1 MNRKGCFLLVLVVLL
16 SCFSVNAWAE
26 ESIFSKNEVVNEG
39 QKVENIFLY
48 GEDGIISGEVT
59 EEVVVINGDL
69 TLTKTARIH
78 DRVFLVGGELTQ
90 EPGAMVGKGIF
101 HINLANENLKSLLLG
116 VGAFALIELIK
127 LFLALFIFLASLASL
142 FVLKNRVSKA
152 KAMLRAKMLKTGLLG
167 LFATIGLGLLF
178 TALIV
183 TIWGIPVA
191 ILLGLVLLILL
202 PVGLG
207 ALSAM
212 IGELLLRSFAWGEK
226 PFYQVLIGS
235 LFIIALLSFPV
246 LGALW
251 GVLILI
257 FALGALATSL
267 LPKKLDS
274 NA

>member
-16 SCFSVNAWAE
+16 SCFSVNAWAD
-26 ESIFSKNEVVNEG
+26 ESIFSKNKVVNEG

-69 TLTKTARIH
+69 NLTKTARIH
-78 DRVFLVGGELTQ
+78 DRVFLVGGKLTQ
-90 EPGAMVGKGIF
+90 EPGAKVGKGIY
-101 HINLANENLKSLLLG
+101 HINLANEKSSLLLG
-116 VGAFALIELIK
+116 VGAFALIELVK
-127 LFLALFIFLASLASL
+127 LFLALLIFLASLTSL
-142 FVLKNRVSKA
+142 FVLKNKVSKA
-152 KAMLRAKMLKTGLLG
+152 KAMLQAKMLKTGLLG

-202 PVGLG
+202 PIGLG

-235 LFIIALLSFPV
+235 LFIVALLSFPV

>member
-26 ESIFSKNEVVNEG
+26 DSIFSKNKVVNEG

-48 GEDGIISGEVT
+48 GEDGIIAGEVT

-78 DRVFLVGGELTQ
+78 DRVFLVGGKLTQ
-90 EPGAMVGKGIF
+90 EPGAKVGKGIF
-101 HINLANENLKSLLLG
+101 QINLANENLKSLLLG
-116 VGAFALIELIK
+116 VGVFALIELIK

-142 FVLKNRVSKA
+142 FVLKNKVSKA
-152 KAMLRAKMLKTGLLG
+152 KAMLQAKMLKTGLLG

-178 TALIV
+178 TALIITV
-183 TIWGIPVA
+183 WGIPVA

-235 LFIIALLSFPV
+235 LFIVALLSFPV

-257 FALGALATSL
+257 LALGALATSL

-274 NA
+274 DA

>member
-16 SCFSVNAWAE
+16 SCFSANAWAE
-26 ESIFSKNEVVNEG
+26 DSIFSKNKTVNEG
-39 QKVENIFLY
+39 QKVESIFLY
-48 GEDGIISGEVT
+48 GEDGIISGEVA

-78 DRVFLVGGELTQ
+78 DGIFMVGGKLTQ
-90 EPGAMVGKGIF
+90 EPGAEVRKGIYQ
-101 HINLANENLKSLLLG
+101 ISLANEYLKSLLLG
-116 VGAFALIELIK
+116 VGVFAVIEMIR

-142 FVLKNRVSKA
+142 FVLKNKVSKA
-152 KAMLRAKMLKTGLLG
+152 KAMLQAKMLKTGLLG

-178 TALIV
+178 TALIITV
-183 TIWGIPVA
+183 WGIPVA
-191 ILLGLVLLILL
+191 ILLGLILLMLL

-212 IGELLLRSFAWGEK
+212 IGELLSRSFTWGEK

-235 LFIIALLSFPV
+235 LFIVALLSFPV
-246 LGALW
+246 LGTLW

-274 NA
+274 DA